1 MGTTGDL
8 VIIVIYM
15 LAILGVG
22 YYASRKV
29 KSSEDYTIAIFVS
42 GIFVPTMAAIYWKK
56 ATKAGA
62 LISSIVASI
71 AVVVLYGL
79 KLSNMLPSAIEPIF
93 ISILISLVLMVGIS
107 LMTYNP
113 ETATPRLKDLED
125 RPHDKGN

>member
-1 MGTTGDL
+1 MKGIFDIL
-8 VIIVIYM
+8 L
-15 LAILGVG
+15 LAF
-22 YYASRKV
+22 
-29 KSSEDYTIAIFVS
+29 AIFVS

-79 KLSNMLPSAIEPIF
+79 KLSNMLSSAIEPIF
-93 ISILISLVLMVGIS
+93 VSILISLVLMVGIS

-113 ETATPRLKDLED
+113 QTATTRLKDLED
-125 RPHDKGN
+125 GSND

>member
-29 KSSEDYTIAIFVS
+29 KSSEDYTIAGRRLGFPVLLGTLI
-42 GIFVPTMAAIYWKK
+42 GTAIGAG
-56 ATKAGA
+56 ATIGKAGA

-125 RPHDKGN
+125 